1 MPEIRAV
8 ISGLDAERAYE
19 MRAGGRYEVVFDHLS
34 GGADGITASFRLVE
48 PNPTQ
53 QIDQLRADV
62 TRAAE
67 LERENRALYP
77 DEVAANLSEGLTI
90 TYRRGGGGP
99 EYRDK
104 NGRLLTEAEIELIK
118 ADERRRYPMR
128 TATFG
133 GLEGKGPLVEMPVVS
148 TQYPAAELFMSRAS
162 NLLAALI
169 QLCSISP
176 LVLGIPGGG
185 EPLSV
190 RIYNHLTGGES
201 YMGKHGDGKPAD
213 SKPGGSKSGG
223 SHEKG
228 GSGKG
233 GK

>member
-8 ISGLDAERAYE
+8 ITGLDAERAYE

-34 GGADGITASFRLVE
+34 GSADGLEAHFRLVE

-53 QIDQLRADV
+53 QIDQRGFPQPDGAIMELPPL
-62 TRAAE
+62 TR
-67 LERENRALYP
+67 R
-77 DEVAANLSEGLTI
+77 DAANLSEGLTI
-90 TYRRGGGGP
+90 TYKRGGVGP
-99 EYRDK
+99 EYRDR

-118 ADERRRYPMR
+118 EAERERYPVR
-128 TATFG
+128 TIHVG
-133 GLEGKGPLVEMPVVS
+133 GSEGREPVMEMGINR
-148 TQYPAAELFMSRAS
+148 TEYPAAELFMARAS
-162 NLLAALI
+162 DLLASLI
-169 QLCSISP
+169 QLSSISP
-176 LVLGIPGGG
+176 LVLGIPSGD
-185 EPLSV
+185 EPLSA

-223 SHEKG
+223 AHEKG